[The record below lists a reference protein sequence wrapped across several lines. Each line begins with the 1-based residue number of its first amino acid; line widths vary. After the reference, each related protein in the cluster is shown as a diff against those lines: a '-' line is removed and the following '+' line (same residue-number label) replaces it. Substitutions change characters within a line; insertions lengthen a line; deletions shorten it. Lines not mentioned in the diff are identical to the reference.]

1 MVPFSTILNFMMTS
15 EIEQNCAT
23 ILWKR
28 TRQLVL
34 RIEKC
39 DFSYIF
45 NTKYEETQYC
55 FERLNSA
62 MFSSFIFIFLK
73 ISDAQ

>member
-1 MVPFSTILNFMMTS
+1 MMTS

-34 RIEKC
+34 RIEKF

-45 NTKYEETQYC
+45 NTKYEETLQYY
-55 FERLNSA
+55 FERLNEVMQLRFPRLSL
-62 MFSSFIFIFLK
+62 FSLK
-73 ISDAQ
+73 FHTYND